1 MSKQKNASS
10 NIQKELVSQ
19 NERMQQRLAERK
31 RVRSLSNSRGSQ
43 NQDMS
48 LSPSYLQ
55 KTTQDNWETTSVNS
69 LGSITSAQGAHSAAQ
84 KLFDVILRVCFTSQ
98 QRTLTEQDEELQE
111 LSCYLCEMNVIDQ
124 LTLKQTTTSRVLSLI
139 AQNVKDQD
147 LESKVKDA

>member
-1 MSKQKNASS
+1 
-10 NIQKELVSQ
+10 
-19 NERMQQRLAERK
+19 
-31 RVRSLSNSRGSQ
+31 
-43 NQDMS
+43 MS

-139 AQNVKDQD
+139 A
-147 LESKVKDA
+147 

>member
-1 MSKQKNASS
+1 M
-10 NIQKELVSQ
+10 
-19 NERMQQRLAERK
+19 
-31 RVRSLSNSRGSQ
+31 
-43 NQDMS
+43 
-48 LSPSYLQ
+48 
-55 KTTQDNWETTSVNS
+55 
-69 LGSITSAQGAHSAAQ
+69 
-84 KLFDVILRVCFTSQ
+84 ILRVCFTSQ